1 MSKIFVIRLISFL
14 PTSDSTPELISIHQE
29 LVVNALSTFLELIQ
43 PERIKF
49 CLLESIFLSISQ
61 LNDSPV
67 PPYSPCL

>member
-29 LVVNALSTFLELIQ
+29 LVVNALSTFLELIP

-49 CLLESIFLSISQ
+49 CLLESIF
-61 LNDSPV
+61 
-67 PPYSPCL
+67 